1 MARYLRSKNQI
12 EDDRGQRHSILQT
25 RRYSRL
31 RYWITGRSFAAFDP
45 RDGKT
50 PLETSVGLG
59 RRVLAQSSYRKR
71 IYRIFESL
79 AAGLLLFLAIV
90 LFGVGIV
97 AIVSADPWSFTL
109 LIFGMSFFF
118 FILLYAVLVQQRHR
132 CQREKEL
139 LATLPPVCLIC
150 RYDLGGLAPEGDGCL
165 VCPECG
171 AAWRFPIATPW
182 DEPAQAGKGEL

>member
-1 MARYLRSKNQI
+1 MRAANQI

-31 RYWITGRSFAAFDP
+31 RYWITGRSFAVFDP

-59 RRVLAQSSYRKR
+59 RRVLAQSSRRKGLDSVLD
-71 IYRIFESL
+71 SL
-79 AAGLLLFLAIV
+79 AAAFFLILALFL
-90 LFGVGIV
+90 LGVGAPALASESDMQMALIV
-97 AIVSADPWSFTL
+97 FSVSIIF
-109 LIFGMSFFF
+109 LILM
-118 FILLYAVLVQQRHR
+118 YACLVQQKHR
-132 CQREKEL
+132 YQREKEL

-150 RYDLGGLAPEGDGCL
+150 RYDLEGLASEADGCV

-171 AAWRFPIATPW
+171 AAWRFPIRGPW
-182 DEPAQAGKGEL
+182 SEGGQERANEP